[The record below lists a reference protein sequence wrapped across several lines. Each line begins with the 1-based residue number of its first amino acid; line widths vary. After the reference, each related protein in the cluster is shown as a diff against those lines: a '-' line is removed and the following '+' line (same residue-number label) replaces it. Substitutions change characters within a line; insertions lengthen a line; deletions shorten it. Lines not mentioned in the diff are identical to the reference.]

1 MVIGSLIY
9 PAIRLLG
16 YQILVAACLAA
27 ALGVLFEACGGKPKP
42 ATREVQAWRKLGSW
56 SGHGPISTEP
66 FISDTGTLRLQ
77 WETRNEAAPGKGVF
91 QITVYSDVSGRPLV
105 LAVDHQGIGSNTVY
119 VNEDPRP
126 FYLGIES
133 ADVEWS
139 ISVDEAI
146 PATATDSVGP

>member
-1 MVIGSLIY
+1 LNY
-9 PAIRLLG
+9 RAIRLLG
-16 YQILVAACLAA
+16 YQLFVAV
-27 ALGVLFEACGGKPKP
+27 ALSLLFEGCSGKPKP
-42 ATREVQAWRKLGSW
+42 TTRDVQAWRKLGSG

-105 LAVDHQGIGSNTVY
+105 LAVDHRGIGGNTVY

-133 ADVEWS
+133 EGLEWS
-139 ISVDEAI
+139 ITADEAI
-146 PATATDSVGP
+146 PATATEPVRP

>member
-1 MVIGSLIY
+1 VAAGLSL
-9 PAIRLLG
+9 LLG
-16 YQILVAACLAA
+16 
-27 ALGVLFEACGGKPKP
+27 ACGSQPK
-42 ATREVQAWRKLGSW
+42 ATTREVQAWRKLGSW

-66 FISDTGTLRLQ
+66 FISDTGTLRLE

-105 LAVDHQGIGSNTVY
+105 LAVDHRGVGGNTVY

-133 ADVEWS
+133 EGLEWS
-139 ISVDEAI
+139 ITADEAI
-146 PATATDSVGP
+146 PATATDPVRP

>member
-1 MVIGSLIY
+1 MNY
-9 PAIRLLG
+9 RAIRLLG
-16 YQILVAACLAA
+16 YQLFVAA
-27 ALGVLFEACGGKPKP
+27 ALSLLFEGCSGKPKP
-42 ATREVQAWRKLGSW
+42 TTRDVQAWRKLGSW
-56 SGHGPISTEP
+56 SGHGSISTEP

-105 LAVDHQGIGSNTVY
+105 LAVDHRGIGGNTVY

-133 ADVEWS
+133 EGLEWS
-139 ISVDEAI
+139 ITADEAI
-146 PATATDSVGP
+146 PATTTEPVRP

>member
-1 MVIGSLIY
+1 MNDR
-9 PAIRLLG
+9 AIRLLG
-16 YQILVAACLAA
+16 YLVVVAAT
-27 ALGVLFEACGGKPKP
+27 LGLLEACGGKPKP
-42 ATREVQAWRKLGSW
+42 VTRDVQAWRKLGSW
-56 SGHGPISTEP
+56 TGRGPISTEP
-66 FISDTGTLRLQ
+66 FISDTGTLRLH

-105 LAVDHQGIGSNTVY
+105 LAVDHRGIGGNTVY

-133 ADVEWS
+133 AGLEWS

-146 PATATDSVGP
+146 PATATDPVRP

>member
-1 MVIGSLIY
+1 M
-9 PAIRLLG
+9 
-16 YQILVAACLAA
+16 
-27 ALGVLFEACGGKPKP
+27 
-42 ATREVQAWRKLGSW
+42 
-56 SGHGPISTEP
+56 STEP

-77 WETRNEAAPGKGVF
+77 WETRNERAPGKGVF

-105 LAVDHQGIGSNTVY
+105 LAVDHRGIGGDTVY

-133 ADVEWS
+133 AGVEWT

-146 PATATDSVGP
+146 PATATDPVRP

>member
-1 MVIGSLIY
+1 LNYRS
-9 PAIRLLG
+9 IRLLG
-16 YQILVAACLAA
+16 YQIFAAVTLS
-27 ALGVLFEACGGKPKP
+27 LLFEACGGQPKP
-42 ATREVQAWRKLGSW
+42 TTRDVQAWRKLGSW

-105 LAVDHQGIGSNTVY
+105 LAVDHRGIGSNTVY

-133 ADVEWS
+133 ADLEWS
-139 ISVDEAI
+139 VAVDEAI
-146 PATATDSVGP
+146 PATATDPVRP

>member
-1 MVIGSLIY
+1 LIY

-16 YQILVAACLAA
+16 YQIFVAA
-27 ALGVLFEACGGKPKP
+27 ALGLLFEACEGKPKP
-42 ATREVQAWRKLGSW
+42 TTRDVQAWRKIGSW
-56 SGHGPISTEP
+56 SGHGPTSTEP

-77 WETRNEAAPGKGVF
+77 WETRNETSPGKGVF
-91 QITVYSDVSGRPLV
+91 QLTVYSDLSGRPLV
-105 LAVDHQGIGSNTVY
+105 LAVDHRGIGSNTVY

-133 ADVEWS
+133 ADLEWS

-146 PATATDSVGP
+146 PATATDPVRP

>member
-1 MVIGSLIY
+1 MVIL
-9 PAIRLLG
+9 ATLG
-16 YQILVAACLAA
+16 L
-27 ALGVLFEACGGKPKP
+27 LFEACGGKPKP
-42 ATREVQAWRKLGSW
+42 VTREVQAWRKLGSW

-77 WETRNEAAPGKGVF
+77 WETRNEAGPGKGVF

-105 LAVDHQGIGSNTVY
+105 LAVDHRGIGGNTVY

>member
-1 MVIGSLIY
+1 LIF
-9 PAIRLLG
+9 PAIRSLG
-16 YQILVAACLAA
+16 YQIFVAA
-27 ALGVLFEACGGKPKP
+27 ALGLLFEACGGQPKP
-42 ATREVQAWRKLGSW
+42 TTRDVQAWRKIGSW

-77 WETRNEAAPGKGVF
+77 WETRNETSTGKGVF
-91 QITVYSDVSGRPLV
+91 QLTVYSDLSGRPLV
-105 LAVDHQGIGSNTVY
+105 LAVDHRGIGSNTVY

-133 ADVEWS
+133 ADLEWS

-146 PATATDSVGP
+146 PATATDPVRP